1 MDDLLRAAGLD
12 RARSIEEAC
21 RLVAAARGKPLEV
34 VEGDLGPGV
43 TGLWLAFP
51 ERDLVL
57 VYARQTLPGPHRDHV
72 VAHEL
77 VHVLDSIRPGP
88 APGPVPAGCRDE
100 HDDPAEQRVERL
112 ASELMISIA
121 SHGSSAARLTS
132 LELYR

>member
-1 MDDLLRAAGLD
+1 VDDLLRGAGLD

-21 RLVAAARGKPLEV
+21 RLVAAVRGRPLEV

-51 ERDLVL
+51 DRDLVL
-57 VYARQTLPGPHRDHV
+57 VDARQTLPGQHRDHV

-77 VHVLDSIRPGP
+77 VHVLDAAASGP
-88 APGPVPAGCRDE
+88 PPAGACRDGY
-100 HDDPAEQRVERL
+100 DDPAERRVERL

-121 SHGSSAARLTS
+121 SHGSSASRLTS

>member
-12 RARSIEEAC
+12 RARSIDEAC
-21 RLVAAARGKPLEV
+21 RLVAATRGKPLEV

-57 VYARQTLPGPHRDHV
+57 VDARQTLPGPHRDHV

-77 VHVLDSIRPGP
+77 VHVLESTRPGP
-88 APGPVPAGCRDE
+88 APSAAGCRDE

>member
-51 ERDLVL
+51 ERDLGL
-57 VYARQTLPGPHRDHV
+57 VDARQTLPGPHRDHV

-77 VHVLDSIRPGP
+77 VHVLDAIRPGP
-88 APGPVPAGCRDE
+88 APGPVPTGCRDV

>member
-1 MDDLLRAAGLD
+1 MDDLLRSAGLD
-12 RARSIEEAC
+12 RARSVEEAC
-21 RLVAAARGKPLEV
+21 RLVAAVRGRPLEV

-57 VYARQTLPGPHRDHV
+57 VDARQTLAGPHRDHV

-77 VHVLDSIRPGP
+77 VHVLDAAATAG
-88 APGPVPAGCRDE
+88 APRVGACRDGY
-100 HDDPAEQRVERL
+100 DDPDELRVERL

-121 SHGSSAARLTS
+121 SHGSSATRLTS

>member
-1 MDDLLRAAGLD
+1 MDDLLRGAGLD

-21 RLVAAARGKPLEV
+21 RLVAAVRGRPLEV

-51 ERDLVL
+51 DRDLVL
-57 VYARQTLPGPHRDHV
+57 VDARQTLPGQHRDHV

-77 VHVLDSIRPGP
+77 VHVLDAAASCSP
-88 APGPVPAGCRDE
+88 PAGACRDGY
-100 HDDPAEQRVERL
+100 DDPAERRVERL

-121 SHGSSAARLTS
+121 SHGSSASRLTS

>member
-1 MDDLLRAAGLD
+1 VHKLLRAAGLD
-12 RARSIEEAC
+12 RARSIDEAC
-21 RLVAAARGKPLEV
+21 RIVAAVRGRPLEV

-43 TGLWLAFP
+43 TGVWLAFP

-57 VYARQTLPGPHRDHV
+57 VDARQTLPGQHRDHV

-77 VHVLDSIRPGP
+77 VHVLEAAHAVGP
-88 APGPVPAGCRDE
+88 ERAGACRDGYE
-100 HDDPAEQRVERL
+100 DPDEVRVERL

-121 SHGSSAARLTS
+121 SHGSSAVRLTS

>member
-21 RLVAAARGKPLEV
+21 RLVAAVRGRPLEV

-43 TGLWLAFP
+43 SGLWLAFP

-57 VYARQTLPGPHRDHV
+57 VDARQTLPGQHRDHV

-77 VHVLDSIRPGP
+77 VHVLEAVGATTA
-88 APGPVPAGCRDE
+88 APVGACRDG
-100 HDDPAEQRVERL
+100 HRDPGELRVERL

-121 SHGSSAARLTS
+121 SHGSSATRLTS